1 MKALITGASG
11 GIGRYMARYLVSLGH
26 SVIAVGRNEK
36 KLEDLKKEL
45 GENNC
50 ETIRCD
56 VSVKENVFSLYEKTK
71 NENIDI

>member
-11 GIGRYMARYLVSLGH
+11 GIGRDMARYLVSLGH

-45 GENNC
+45 GENSRSKSAKLRVF
-50 ETIRCD
+50 EKID
-56 VSVKENVFSLYEKTK
+56 V
-71 NENIDI
+71 